1 MQKKLLGKL
10 FFNQIL
16 LRMAVVLL
24 LVISTAGY
32 AQSHSKGLFSFNWQN
47 APLSTVI
54 KQVEDVAKVHFSY
67 NPQDID
73 LNHKITLD
81 VSNKDISQV
90 VELIARQMN
99 INYKIAGETIMLQ
112 AIKEKKN
119 AQPFLLAGKIYDASH
134 VTLPGVIV
142 SNTATQKAVSSG
154 PDGDFV
160 IGAHEGDVI
169 VFKMLGFATLSV
181 AASEKEKNVNITL
194 KPVNTELKTV
204 VVTALG
210 IKREE
215 RALGYAYSEVDGN
228 DLKKAREPN
237 IINSL
242 EGRVAGLIITEGA
255 GGPAGA
261 SRVIIRGNT
270 SITGNNQPLYVVDGV
285 PIDNSNYGSV
295 GGGKYAGGQDFGDAI
310 SAINPDDVDK
320 ITVLKGPSASALYG
334 SRAAN
339 GVILITTKKG
349 GNKKEL
355 GIELN
360 STSSIET
367 QLTNADGNQYIYGQG
382 TAEQLVTTQAQAENT
397 LFTNF
402 GPRLDPNL
410 SVIGFDGISR
420 PYSLVKNNIQ
430 DFFRTGST
438 FTNTIAF
445 SNSNDNTS
453 FRLSASDLRNNDIL
467 PGSYMRRNTFNFT
480 GSSKFGSKI
489 TMEAK
494 LMYMNEDV
502 VNRPSL
508 ADDPGNI
515 GNNFLGLA
523 NNVDQAYFKQGY
535 KDAQG
540 DYIDW
545 GGGQYRLDPY
555 WVINEMKN
563 ETTKNRV
570 IGGIQGDYAI
580 TSWLNLQGRVS
591 TDFTYFDYTK
601 YSPITT
607 PGSLTGELDDIN
619 QKLSTTEADMLLS
632 IQKQVTPSLWLSAK
646 LGSSI
651 TRIDNPGTVGQN
663 IDMTVT
669 DVVNVNSFSDKTV
682 VANEYREQTNS
693 IYGLFTAAYKSYLY
707 LDATVRRDA
716 SSTLP
721 VNNNTY
727 TYPSLSTSFVFTD
740 AFKMDKSILSFGK
753 IRLSGAEVGSG
764 TQAYQLNQYYSLFP
778 QTFNGQS
785 LGGIATTILPNKNLK
800 PTRTT
805 SFEAG
810 TELKFFTDR
819 LGLDFTY
826 YSSKSKDQI
835 NLVAAPYSSG
845 YAQQIINA
853 GVIDNK
859 GVEIMLTGKPVVVK
873 NFTWN
878 LAVNFAKNTNTVE
891 SLAAGVPYL
900 TLSDA
905 RWLGVSV
912 VAKPGSPYGA
922 ILGYDYQ
929 RDNKGNIILDPTTL
943 APLQSANRTVLG
955 KGTWDWTGGLTN
967 SFYYKNFGLTMVI
980 DIKHGSSLFSMTNLF
995 DVIRGSSAA
1004 TLAGR
1009 SEWIQSEENRQSAGM
1024 SPAQWAAAGNV
1035 RGYVPQG
1042 VVQSGTDGSG
1052 NPVYSKNTKA
1062 LDPSIYWANYY
1073 SDGNGI
1079 ATPFIY
1085 DASYIKMREITL
1097 SYQIPTSLTSKWKI
1111 KDMSI
1116 AIVSRNPFIIH
1127 KNVPNV
1133 DPDSNY
1139 DNGNGQGLEYG
1150 SLPSRKSWGFNLNVK
1165 F

>member
-1 MQKKLLGKL
+1 MQKKLLSKL
-10 FFNQIL
+10 FFNQVL
-16 LRMAVVLL
+16 LRMAAALL
-24 LVISTAGY
+24 LVISTSGF
-32 AQSHSKGLFSFNWQN
+32 AQSHARGLYSFNWQN
-47 APLSTVI
+47 TPVSTII
-54 KQVEDVAKVHFSY
+54 KQVEGAAKVHFSY

-73 LNHKITLD
+73 LKRKITLE
-81 VSNKDISQV
+81 VNNKGLDQV
-90 VELIARQMN
+90 IDLIAKQMN
-99 INYKIAGETIMLQ
+99 INYKIVGETIMIQ
-112 AIKEKKN
+112 AIREKKN
-119 AQPFLLAGKIYDASH
+119 AQPFLLSGKVYDSDNL
-134 VTLPGVIV
+134 TLPGVAI
-142 SNTATQKAVSSG
+142 SNTTTQKTASSAANG
-154 PDGDFV
+154 EFV
-160 IGAHEGDVI
+160 IEAHEGDI
-169 VFKMLGFATLSV
+169 VTFKMLGFETVSV
-181 AASEKEKNVNITL
+181 TAREKEKNITVTL
-194 KPVNTELKTV
+194 KPSNIELKAV

-210 IKREE
+210 IKREA

-228 DLKKAREPN
+228 ELKKARETN
-237 IINSL
+237 VINSL
-242 EGRVAGLIITEGA
+242 EGRVAGLVITGGA

-285 PIDNSNYGSV
+285 PIDNSNYGQV
-295 GGGKYAGGQDFGDAI
+295 GSGKYSGGQDFGDAI
-310 SAINPDDVDK
+310 SAINPDDIDK
-320 ITVLKGPSASALYG
+320 ISVLKGPSASALYG

-355 GIELN
+355 GIEYN

-367 QLTNADGNQYIYGQG
+367 QLTHSDGNQYIYGQG
-382 TAEQLVTTQAQAENT
+382 SSEQLVVDAAQAKNT
-397 LFTNF
+397 LFNNF

-410 SVIGFDGISR
+410 QVIGFDGKYR
-420 PYSLVKNNIQ
+420 PYALVKNNIQ

-438 FTNTIAF
+438 FTNNVAF

-467 PGSYMRRNTFNFT
+467 PGSHMRRNTFNFT

-489 TMEAK
+489 TMEAR

-515 GNNFLGLA
+515 GNNFIGLA

-535 KDAQG
+535 KDVEG
-540 DYIDW
+540 NYVDW

-555 WVINEMKN
+555 WVINQMKN

-570 IGGIQGDYAI
+570 IAGAQGNYAI
-580 TSWLNLQGRVS
+580 TSWLNLQGRAS
-591 TDFTYFDYTK
+591 TDFTYFDYEK
-601 YSPITT
+601 FSPRTT
-607 PGSLTGELDDIN
+607 PGSLTGELDVIN
-619 QKLSTTEADMLLS
+619 QKLSTTEADVLLS
-632 IQKQVTPSLWLSAK
+632 IQKQVTPSLWLSAR
-646 LGSSI
+646 LGSSLS
-651 TRIDNPGTVGQN
+651 RIDNPGTVGQN

-669 DVVNVNSFSDKTV
+669 DIVSINSFSDKTL
-682 VANEYREQTNS
+682 VANRYRKQTNS
-693 IYGLFTAAYKSYLY
+693 VYGLFSAAYKSFLY
-707 LDATVRRDA
+707 LDATLRRDA

-727 TYPSLSTSFVFTD
+727 TYPSLAASFIFTD
-740 AFKMDKSILSFGK
+740 AFKIDKSILSFGK
-753 IRLSGAEVGSG
+753 IRLSGAEVGSD
-764 TQAYQLNQYYSLFP
+764 ADPYQLNLYYNLFP

-785 LGGIATTILPNKNLK
+785 MGGIATTILPNKNLK

-810 TELKFFTDR
+810 TELKFFGDR
-819 LGLDFTY
+819 IGLDVTY
-826 YSSKSKDQI
+826 YTSNSKDQI
-835 NLVAAPYSSG
+835 NLVAAPLSSG
-845 YAQQIINA
+845 FSQQIINA
-853 GVIDNK
+853 GVVGNK
-859 GVEIMLTGKPVVVK
+859 GIEVQLNGKPIVSK
-873 NFTWN
+873 DFTWN
-878 LAVNFAKNTNTVE
+878 LSVNFARNVNTVK
-891 SLAAGVPYL
+891 SLAEGVPYL

-912 VAKPGSPYGA
+912 VAKPGAPYGA

-929 RDNKGNIILDPTTL
+929 RDSKGSIVLDPTTL
-943 APLQSANRTVLG
+943 APEQSANRTILG

-980 DIKHGSSLFSMTNLF
+980 DVKHGSSLFSMTNLF
-995 DVIRGSSAA
+995 DVIRGSSTA
-1004 TLAGR
+1004 TLPGR
-1009 SEWIQSEENRQSAGM
+1009 AEWIKSEEDRQTAGM
-1024 SPAQWAAAGNV
+1024 STAQWEVAGRV

-1042 VVQSGTDGSG
+1042 VVQTGTDATG
-1052 NPVYSKNTKA
+1052 NPIYAKNTKA

-1085 DASYIKMREITL
+1085 DASYIKMREITV
-1097 SYQIPTSLTSKWKI
+1097 SYQIPARLISKWNI
-1111 KDMSI
+1111 KGMSV
-1116 AIVSRNPFIIH
+1116 ALVSRNPFIIR

-1139 DNGNGQGLEYG
+1139 NNGNGQGLEYG
-1150 SLPSRKSWGFNLNVK
+1150 SLPSRKSWGFNLNLK

>member
-1 MQKKLLGKL
+1 MQKKLLIKQ
-10 FFNQIL
+10 FFYRNFL
-16 LRMAVVLL
+16 KMTAVLL
-24 LVISTAGY
+24 LVISSASYG
-32 AQSHSKGLFSFNWQN
+32 QSNAKGLYSFNWQN
-47 APLSTVI
+47 APLSSI
-54 KQVEDVAKVHFSY
+54 IGQVENAAKVHFSY

-73 LNHKITLD
+73 LNRKIILEI
-81 VSNKDISQV
+81 SNKDINQV
-90 VELIARQMN
+90 VDLLAKQIGA
-99 INYKIAGETIMLQ
+99 NYKIVGETIMIQ
-112 AIKEKKN
+112 AIKDKKG
-119 AQPFLLAGKIYDASH
+119 AQRFRLSGKVYDSEH
-134 VTLPGVIV
+134 GELPGVLV
-142 SNTATQKAVSSG
+142 SNVTAQKATSSG
-154 PDGDFV
+154 TNGDF
-160 IGAHEGDVI
+160 IIDASEGDI
-169 VFKMLGFATLSV
+169 ITFKMLGFAVVSIT
-181 AASEKEKNVNITL
+181 ASEQDKNANITL
-194 KPVNTELKTV
+194 KSTNAELKTV

-215 RALGYAYSEVDGN
+215 RALGYSYSEVKGD
-228 DLKKAREPN
+228 DIKKAREPN

-242 EGRVAGLIITEGA
+242 EGRVAGLVITEGA

-295 GGGKYAGGQDFGDAI
+295 GGGKYASGQDFGDAI

-334 SRAAN
+334 SRAGN

-355 GIELN
+355 GIEYN

-367 QLTNADGNQYIYGQG
+367 QLTKEDGNQYIYGQG

-410 SVIGFDGISR
+410 NVIGFDGVYR
-420 PYSLVKNNIQ
+420 PYALVPNNIQ

-438 FTNTIAF
+438 FTNNVAF
-445 SNSNDNTS
+445 TNSNDNTS
-453 FRLSASDLRNNDIL
+453 FRLSASNLNNNDIL
-467 PGSYMRRNTFNFT
+467 PGSSMRRSTFNLT
-480 GSSKFGSKI
+480 GSSKFGSKV
-489 TMEAK
+489 TMEGK

-502 VNRPSL
+502 INRPSL

-563 ETTKNRV
+563 QTSKNRV
-570 IGGIQGDYAI
+570 IANVQGNYAI
-580 TSWLNLQGRVS
+580 TSWLSLQGRAS

-619 QKLSTTEADMLLS
+619 QKLSTTEADLLLS
-632 IQKQVTPSLWLSAK
+632 IQKQVTPSLWLSAR
-646 LGSSI
+646 LGGSLL
-651 TRIDNPGTVGQN
+651 RIDNPGTTGQN

-669 DVVNVNSFSDKTV
+669 DVVNINSFADKTIV
-682 VANEYREQTNS
+682 SNEYREQTNS
-693 IYGLFTAAYKSYLY
+693 LYGLFTAAYKSYLY
-707 LDATVRRDA
+707 LDLTVRRDA

-727 TYPSLSTSFVFTD
+727 TYPSLSGSFVFTD
-740 AFKMDKSILSFGK
+740 AFKIDKSILSFGK
-753 IRLSGAEVGSG
+753 IRLSGAEVGTATS
-764 TQAYQLNQYYSLFP
+764 AYQLQQYYSLFP

-785 LGGIATTILPNKNLK
+785 LGGIATTVLPNKNLK

-805 SFEAG
+805 SYEGG
-810 TELKFFTDR
+810 TELKFFNDR
-819 LGLDFTY
+819 LGLDATY
-826 YSSKSKDQI
+826 YTSKSKDQI
-835 NLVAAPYSSG
+835 NLVAAPFSSG

-859 GVEIMLTGKPVVVK
+859 GVELTLNGKPIVSK
-873 NFTWN
+873 DFTWN
-878 LAVNFAKNTNTVE
+878 LSVNFAKNTNRVE

-912 VAKPGSPYGA
+912 VAKPGAPYGA

-929 RDNKGNIILDPTTL
+929 RDPKGDIILDPTTL
-943 APLQSANRTVLG
+943 APEQSATRTVLG

-967 SFYYKNFGLTMVI
+967 SFYYKNFGLTMVM
-980 DIKHGSSLFSMTNLF
+980 DIKHGASLFSMTNLF

-1004 TLAGR
+1004 TLPGR
-1009 SEWIQSEENRQSAGM
+1009 AEWIQSEEDRQTAGM
-1024 SPAQWAAAGNV
+1024 SSAQWAAAGLV

-1042 VVQSGTDGSG
+1042 VVQTGTDAKG
-1052 NPVYSKNTKA
+1052 NPIYTKNTKA

-1085 DASYIKMREITL
+1085 NASYIKMREITL
-1097 SYQIPTSLTSKWKI
+1097 SYQLPTSFISKLKI
-1111 KDMSI
+1111 KDMAV

-1150 SLPSRKSWGFNLNVK
+1150 SLPSRKSWGFNVDIK

>member
-1 MQKKLLGKL
+1 MQKKLLSKL
-10 FFNQIL
+10 LSKPIL
-16 LRMAVVLL
+16 LRMAAVLL
-24 LVISTAGY
+24 LIISTTTY
-32 AQSHSKGLFSFNWQN
+32 AQSRSKGLYSFNWQN
-47 APLSTVI
+47 STVSTVI
-54 KQVEDVAKVHFSY
+54 RQIEDAAKVHFTY
-67 NPQDID
+67 NPEDID
-73 LNHKITLD
+73 LKRKITLE
-81 VSNKDISQV
+81 VSNKDLEQVIGMVAKQIS
-90 VELIARQMN
+90 
-99 INYKIAGETIMLQ
+99 INYKIDGETIMIK
-112 AIKEKKN
+112 AIKTQKGSE
-119 AQPFLLAGKIYDASH
+119 AFQLAGKVFDNDH
-134 VTLPGVIV
+134 LPLPGVSIA
-142 SNTATQKAVSSG
+142 NTTTQKSVSSG
-154 PDGDFV
+154 SEGNFV
-160 IGAHEGDVI
+160 IEAHNGDVI
-169 VFKMLGFATLSV
+169 VFKMLGFDPTTIT
-181 AASEKEKNVNITL
+181 ASDKEKNLTITL
-194 KPVNTELKTV
+194 KPNSTELKTV

-242 EGRVAGLIITEGA
+242 EGRVAGLVITGGA
-255 GGPAGA
+255 GGPAGS

-285 PIDNSNYGSV
+285 PIDNSNYGQV
-295 GGGKYAGGQDFGDAI
+295 GGGKYSGGQDFGDAI

-320 ITVLKGPSASALYG
+320 ISVLKGPSASALYG

-355 GIELN
+355 GIEYN

-367 QLTNADGNQYIYGQG
+367 QLTHEDGNQYIYGQG
-382 TAEQLVTTQAQAENT
+382 TGEQLVVAADQAKNT
-397 LFTNF
+397 LFNNF

-410 SVIGFDGISR
+410 QVIGFDGKYR
-420 PYSLVKNNIQ
+420 PYALVKDNIQ
-430 DFFRTGST
+430 NFFRTGST
-438 FTNTIAF
+438 FTNTVAF
-445 SNSNDNTS
+445 SNSNDVTS
-453 FRLSASDLRNNDIL
+453 FRLSASDMRNNDIL
-467 PGSYMRRNTFNFT
+467 PGSHMRRNSFNFS

-489 TMEAK
+489 TMEAR

-515 GNNFLGLA
+515 GNNFIGLA

-535 KDAQG
+535 QDVEG
-540 DYIDW
+540 NYVDW

-555 WVINEMKN
+555 WVINKMKN

-570 IGGIQGDYAI
+570 IAGATGNYNI
-580 TSWLNLQGRVS
+580 TSWLSLQGRAS

-601 YSPITT
+601 FSPIST

-619 QKLSTTEADMLLS
+619 QKLQTTEADLLLS
-632 IQKQVTPSLWLSAK
+632 VQKQVTPSLWLSAR
-646 LGSSI
+646 LGTSI
-651 TRIDNPGTVGQN
+651 SRIDNPGTTGYN

-669 DVVNVNSFSDKTV
+669 DVVSVNSFSDKTIV
-682 VANEYREQTNS
+682 ENRYRKQTNS
-693 IYGLFTAAYKSYLY
+693 IYGLFTAAYKSFLY
-707 LDATVRRDA
+707 LDATLRRDA

-727 TYPSLSTSFVFTD
+727 TYPSLAGSFVFTD
-740 AFKMDKSILSFGK
+740 AFKIDKKILSFGK
-753 IRLSGAEVGSG
+753 IRLSGAEVGND
-764 TQAYQLNQYYSLFP
+764 TDPYQLNLYYNLYP

-785 LGGIATTILPNKNLK
+785 LGSIATTILPNKNLK

-826 YSSKSKDQI
+826 YTSKSKDQI
-835 NLVAAPYSSG
+835 NVVALPFSSG
-845 YAQQIINA
+845 FAQEIINA
-853 GVIDNK
+853 GVVDNK
-859 GVEIMLTGKPVVVK
+859 GVEIMLTGKPLAFK
-873 NFTWN
+873 NFNWN
-878 LAVNFAKNTNTVE
+878 VSVNFARNVNTVE

-912 VAKPGSPYGA
+912 VAKPGAAYGS
-922 ILGYDYQ
+922 ILGYGYQ
-929 RDNKGNIILDPTTL
+929 KDPNGNVILDPVTL
-943 APLQSANRTVLG
+943 APVQSADRTVLG
-955 KGTWDWTGGLTN
+955 KGTWDWTGGITN
-967 SFYYKNFGLTMVI
+967 SLYYKNFGLTFVI

-995 DVIRGSSAA
+995 DVIRGSSLA
-1004 TLAGR
+1004 TLPGR
-1009 SEWIQSEENRQSAGM
+1009 AEWIKSEEARQTAGM
-1024 SPAQWAAAGNV
+1024 SAEQWAAAGKV
-1035 RGYVPQG
+1035 QGYVPQG
-1042 VVQSGTDGSG
+1042 VVQTGTDAKG
-1052 NPVYSKNTKA
+1052 NPIYARNTKA
-1062 LDPSIYWANYY
+1062 LDPSVYWANYY

-1085 DASYIKMREITL
+1085 DASYIKMREITA
-1097 SYQIPTSLTSKWKI
+1097 SYQIPASLTSKWHI
-1111 KDMSI
+1111 KDI
-1116 AIVSRNPFIIH
+1116 TVALVARNPFIIH

-1139 DNGNGQGLEYG
+1139 NNGNGQGLEYG
-1150 SLPSRKSWGFNLNVK
+1150 SLPQERAGVLTLI
-1165 F
+1165 